1 MISAAA
7 IKYRLAWHLPSEV
20 EVSIDV
26 LTKYK
31 LVIFLKQ
38 GKTSR
43 LRDHCLNKLFA
54 LSLNPELK
62 FSHCPKEELYNRCL
76 SEYGIRNQVRLFQ
89 NYKCLS
95 VFPHFHAIRLSSP
108 FIISYRDLKRSR
120 CEEIRMRLI
129 DKRRSER
136 ERGTG

>member
-1 MISAAA
+1 LDCRNAIRERGGSWKESNSIEEVMISAAA

-43 LRDHCLNKLFA
+43 LRD
-54 LSLNPELK
+54 
-62 FSHCPKEELYNRCL
+62 
-76 SEYGIRNQVRLFQ
+76 IV
-89 NYKCLS
+89 
-95 VFPHFHAIRLSSP
+95 
-108 FIISYRDLKRSR
+108 
-120 CEEIRMRLI
+120 
-129 DKRRSER
+129 
-136 ERGTG
+136 